1 MEEEIKEHIEHLNK
15 RIEFLE
21 ALLEV
26 NSGTLE
32 KAIKTNQILIEG
44 LKKRAT

>member
-1 MEEEIKEHIEHLNK
+1 MNDSIEYLMK

-26 NSGTLE
+26 NVGTLE
-32 KAIKTNQILIEG
+32 KAMDTNRMLIEE
-44 LKKRAT
+44 LNKRV

>member
-1 MEEEIKEHIEHLNK
+1 MNKETKELIEHLNK

-32 KAIKTNQILIEG
+32 KAMKTNRLLIEE
-44 LKKRAT
+44 LKKRAI